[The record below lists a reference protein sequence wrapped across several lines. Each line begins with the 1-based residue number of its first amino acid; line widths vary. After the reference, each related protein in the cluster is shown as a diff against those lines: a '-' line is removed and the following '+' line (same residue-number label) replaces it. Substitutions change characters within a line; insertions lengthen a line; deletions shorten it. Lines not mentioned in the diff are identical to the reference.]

1 MLRIRDIMTRD
12 VVTVPQEATL
22 RNVME
27 LLVDGHL
34 SGVPVMGGDTVV
46 GVVSMT
52 DLLAFAVT
60 TAAADALEPEPEA
73 EADAEPM
80 PSWDDERSAPD
91 EAEGSAGSFFA
102 EVWADQDRDVV
113 SQLAWG
119 ANGRRDVFTE
129 HTVAEIMTH
138 ELYALGPSASVT
150 AAADLMRTAN
160 VHRLLVL
167 EDDRL
172 VGIVTTM
179 DIANAAADNK
189 LGVRS
194 YVFGGRR

>member
-1 MLRIRDIMTRD
+1 MLRVRDIMTRD

-60 TAAADALEPEPEA
+60 TATADALEPEA
-73 EADAEPM
+73 EPDAEPA
-80 PSWDDERSAPD
+80 PSWDEESPAPD

>member
-73 EADAEPM
+73 DAEPM
-80 PSWDDERSAPD
+80 SSWDDERSAPD

-129 HTVAEIMTH
+129 HTVAEIMTRD
-138 ELYALGPSASVT
+138 LYALGPSAAVT
-150 AAADLMRTAN
+150 AAADLMRNAN

-167 EDDRL
+167 DDDRL

-179 DIANAAADNK
+179 DIANAAADNR
-189 LGVRS
+189 LGIRS

>member
-73 EADAEPM
+73 DAEPM
-80 PSWDDERSAPD
+80 PSWDDERSATD
-91 EAEGSAGSFFA
+91 EAEGSAGS
-102 EVWADQDRDVV
+102 W
-113 SQLAWG
+113 LAG
-119 ANGRRDVFTE
+119 
-129 HTVAEIMTH
+129 IMGT
-138 ELYALGPSASVT
+138 GS
-150 AAADLMRTAN
+150 
-160 VHRLLVL
+160 
-167 EDDRL
+167 
-172 VGIVTTM
+172 
-179 DIANAAADNK
+179 
-189 LGVRS
+189 
-194 YVFGGRR
+194 